1 MASARDVS
9 RSNKRIVRVVVGFAF
24 AFVASCLLLVSFEPA
39 VPQQLRSTAQSIEA
53 ARGALRQ
60 LKQAQVASI
69 ASAPVRLNNEM
80 LQGLAALANDL
91 VSFGRADAKV
101 SGDVLVVRVG
111 IPLFHGW
118 WLNTSAMVQG
128 EHEGFPALKLRAGRL
143 SLPLSAG
150 KPVAEL
156 ARLLLRAKSVQVPP
170 LDTLVRG
177 LNVDRGV
184 VLAQLN
190 LPRKTGLVDDVVG
203 VGGSEVDSALTARI
217 YCRLAASQG
226 DQPVAELAGLIR
238 RAFAGAPVRGA
249 DRYNRAALVALSF
262 YVVGDRARALAPSA
276 GRKIRSCAR
285 PTETILLANR
295 ADLAKHWTFSAA
307 LRAVLGERSAVTLGQ
322 WKELS
327 DSLPDGSG
335 FSFVDLAAD
344 RSGIRVA
351 AVATDE
357 RSAPGAAR
365 KLAVITEDE
374 LLPRS
379 LLRVRE
385 GLSEAEFIGR
395 YGRVETANYQAAVR
409 QIDAELR
416 GAVMLDSREAP
427 GRRP

>member
-1 MASARDVS
+1 MASAPGVF
-9 RSNKRIVRVVVGFAF
+9 RSHKRIFRVVAGFAF
-24 AFVASCLLLVSFEPA
+24 ALLGLCLLLVSFEPA
-39 VPQQLRSTAQSIEA
+39 VPPQRRSTARSIEA

-69 ASAPVRLNNEM
+69 AGAPVRLNNEM

-91 VSFGRADAKV
+91 VDFGRADARV
-101 SGDVLVVRVG
+101 SGDVLVVRVS
-111 IPLFHGW
+111 IPVFPGW
-118 WLNTSAMVQG
+118 WLDSSAMVEG
-128 EHEGFPALKLRAGRL
+128 DHEGFPALKLRAGRL
-143 SLPLSAG
+143 SLPLGAG

-156 ARLLLRAKSVQVPP
+156 ARLLLTAKGVQVPP
-170 LDTLVRG
+170 LDTLVQR
-177 LNVDRGV
+177 LSVDRGL
-184 VLAQLN
+184 VLAQLS
-190 LPRKTGLVDDVVG
+190 LPRKTGPVDDVVG
-203 VGGSEVDSALTARI
+203 AGGSEVDTALTARI
-217 YCRLAASQG
+217 YCQLAAGQR
-226 DQPVAELAGLIR
+226 DQPVMELAGLIR
-238 RAFAGAPVRGA
+238 RAIAGAPAQGA

-262 YVVGDRARALAPSA
+262 YVVGEQAWALAPA
-276 GRKIRSCAR
+276 AARRIRSCPR
-285 PTETILLANR
+285 PAETILLADR

-307 LRAVLGERSAVTLGQ
+307 LRAILGERSAVTLGE

-379 LLRVRE
+379 LLRARE
-385 GLSEAEFIGR
+385 GMSEADFIGR
-395 YGRVETANYQAAVR
+395 YGRVETANYQAVVR

-416 GAVMLDSREAP
+416 EAVMLDAR
-427 GRRP
+427 